1 MISQIK
7 YMNQIE
13 SKVGLEEVD
22 TLTKEEWKAGV
33 KELQAFIIE
42 SREWAI
48 TGKSNDMPQ
57 EQIDEMEAIRES
69 YQSTTRQAV
78 QTFTPQNTQLS
89 SLKAQAMPQSLMS
102 PGIAYRTNFG
112 R

>member
-1 MISQIK
+1 
-7 YMNQIE
+7 
-13 SKVGLEEVD
+13 
-22 TLTKEEWKAGV
+22 
-33 KELQAFIIE
+33 
-42 SREWAI
+42 
-48 TGKSNDMPQ
+48 
-57 EQIDEMEAIRES
+57 MEAIRES